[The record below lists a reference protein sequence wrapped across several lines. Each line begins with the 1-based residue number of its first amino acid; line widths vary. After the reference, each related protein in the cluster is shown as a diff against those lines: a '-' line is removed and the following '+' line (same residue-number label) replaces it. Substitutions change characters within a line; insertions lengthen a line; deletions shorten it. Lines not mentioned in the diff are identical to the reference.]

1 MLNTY
6 VVEGGV
12 GKCTAF
18 TALIPELRKKS
29 EVQIYTPYID
39 CFAGNPDV
47 KLALEQTRPIQDP
60 RIMASDNIYYCEPYK
75 SNFQFGKQHIIES
88 YCEHHGV
95 EYDKSMRPKLY
106 TDQHKESVD
115 KWLKEYKFYK
125 GDGTFE
131 QREIKKY
138 ILVQFSGGQPRA
150 GFNASNQYQN
160 INPNRNYQPFLA
172 QQVIN
177 MLQEEYKDTVIIDCT
192 LPNEPGYQ
200 NTIKCDLHWAQ
211 IHELLK
217 GAEGF
222 ISIDSCLQHFSASTG
237 TPGVVIWGSTRWT
250 QFGYSHNK
258 NLHFHMGN
266 KWDESKFIDSDPRNN
281 MVEPKLVID
290 EYKKLDK
297 NKPVACAL
305 I

>member
-1 MLNTY
+1 MNTY
-6 VVEGGV
+6 VVEGGI
-12 GKCTAF
+12 GKCVSF
-18 TALIPELRKKS
+18 SALLPELRKKS
-29 EVQIYTPYID
+29 DIQIYTPYID
-39 CFAGNPDV
+39 VFANNPDV
-47 KLALEQTRPIQDP
+47 KLVLEQTLPIQDP

-95 EYDKSMRPKLY
+95 EFNKSMKPKMY
-106 TDQHKESVD
+106 TEQHKEAVD

-125 GDGTFE
+125 EDGTLE
-131 QREIKKY
+131 QKEIEKY
-138 ILVQFSGGQPRA
+138 ILVQFSGGQPKA
-150 GFNASNQYQN
+150 GFNANNQYTN

-177 MLQEEYKDTVIIDCT
+177 YLKEEYPDTVIIDCT
-192 LPNEPGYQ
+192 LPNEPSYM
-200 NTIKCDLHWAQ
+200 NTIKCDLHFAQ

-222 ISIDSCLQHFSASTG
+222 ISIDSCLQHFSASAEKH
-237 TPGVVIWGSTRWT
+237 GVVIWGSTRWT

-258 NLHFHMGN
+258 NLQFHMED
-266 KWDESKFIDSDPRNN
+266 KWNETKFIDSDPRNN

-297 NKPVACAL
+297 NKPVACATE
-305 I
+305 

>member
-18 TALIPELRKKS
+18 TALLPKLKQKS
-29 EVQIYTPYID
+29 KVQIYTPYID

-47 KLALEQTRPIQDP
+47 KLALEQTLPLQDP

-95 EYDKSMRPKLY
+95 EFNKSMRPKLY
-106 TDQHKESVD
+106 TEQHKESTD
-115 KWLKEYKFYK
+115 KWLKDNKI
-125 GDGTFE
+125 D
-131 QREIKKY
+131 KY
-138 ILVQFSGGQPRA
+138 ILIQFSGGQPRA

-172 QQVIN
+172 QQVVN
-177 MLQEEYKDTVIIDCT
+177 MLLEEYKDTTIINCV
-192 LPNEPGYQ
+192 LPNEPHYQ
-200 NTIKCDLHWAQ
+200 GTIRCDLHWSQ

-217 GAEGF
+217 GATGF
-222 ISIDSCLQHFSASTG
+222 VSIDSCLQHFSASTG

-258 NLHFHMGN
+258 NLHFHMKN

-281 MVEPKLVID
+281 MVEPQLVID
-290 EYKKLDK
+290 KFKKLDK
-297 NKPVACAL
+297 TIPVACATE
-305 I
+305 

>member
-18 TALIPELRKKS
+18 TALISELRKKS

-47 KLALEQTRPIQDP
+47 KLALEQTLPIQDP
-60 RIMASDNIYYCEPYK
+60 RIMQSDNIYYCEPYK

-95 EYDKSMRPKLY
+95 KYNPSMKPKLY
-106 TDQHKESVD
+106 TEQHKDSVD
-115 KWLKEYKFYK
+115 KWLKDK
-125 GDGTFE
+125 
-131 QREIKKY
+131 EIGKY
-138 ILVQFSGGQPRA
+138 ILIQFSGGQPKWNYA
-150 GFNASNQYQN
+150 ENVQYQN

-177 MLQEEYKDTVIIDCT
+177 YLKEEYKDTTIIDCT
-192 LPNEPGYQ
+192 LPNEPDYL

-217 GAEGF
+217 NAEGF
-222 ISIDSCLQHFSASTG
+222 VSIDSCLQHFSASVEKA
-237 TPGVVIWGSTRWT
+237 GVVIWGSTRWT

-266 KWDESKFIDSDPRNN
+266 RWNESKFIDSDPRNN
-281 MVEPKLVID
+281 MVEPKIVID
-290 EYKKLDK
+290 NFKKLGK
-297 NKPVACAL
+297 NVNVACATE
-305 I
+305 

>member
-47 KLALEQTRPIQDP
+47 KLALEQTLPIQDP
-60 RIMASDNIYYCEPYK
+60 RIMQSDNIYYCEPYK

-95 EYDKSMRPKLY
+95 KYSPSMKPKLY
-106 TDQHKESVD
+106 TKQHKDSVD
-115 KWLKEYKFYK
+115 KWLKDK
-125 GDGTFE
+125 
-131 QREIKKY
+131 EIGKY
-138 ILVQFSGGQPRA
+138 ILIQFSGGQPKWNYA
-150 GFNASNQYQN
+150 ENVQYQN

-172 QQVIN
+172 QQVVN
-177 MLQEEYKDTVIIDCT
+177 YLKEEYKDTTIIDCT
-192 LPNEPGYQ
+192 LPNEPGYL

-217 GAEGF
+217 NAEGF
-222 ISIDSCLQHFSASTG
+222 VSIDSCLQHFSASVEKA
-237 TPGVVIWGSTRWT
+237 GVVIWGSTRWT

-266 KWDESKFIDSDPRNN
+266 RWNESKFIDSDPRNN
-281 MVEPKLVID
+281 MVEPKIVID
-290 EYKKLDK
+290 NFKKLGK
-297 NKPVACAL
+297 NVNVACATE
-305 I
+305 

>member
-18 TALIPELRKKS
+18 TALLPELRKKS

-47 KLALEQTRPIQDP
+47 KLALEQTLPIQDP
-60 RIMASDNIYYCEPYK
+60 RIMQSDNIYYCEPYK

-106 TDQHKESVD
+106 TEQHKESVD
-115 KWLKEYKFYK
+115 KWLKDNKI
-125 GDGTFE
+125 D
-131 QREIKKY
+131 KY
-138 ILVQFSGGQPRA
+138 ILIQFSGGQPKA
-150 GFNASNQYQN
+150 GFNVNNQYTN

-172 QQVIN
+172 QQVVN
-177 MLQEEYKDTVIIDCT
+177 MLLEEYKDTTIINCV
-192 LPNEPGYQ
+192 LPNEPHYQ
-200 NTIKCDLHWAQ
+200 GTIRCDLHWAQ

-237 TPGVVIWGSTRWT
+237 THGVVIWGSTRWT

-258 NLHFHMGN
+258 NLQFHMGN
-266 KWDESKFIDSDPRNN
+266 KWDETKFIDSDPRNN

-290 EYKKLDK
+290 KFKKLDK
-297 NKPVACAL
+297 TKPVACATE
-305 I
+305 

>member
-47 KLALEQTRPIQDP
+47 KLALEQTLPIQDP
-60 RIMASDNIYYCEPYK
+60 RIMQSDNIYYCEPYK

-95 EYDKSMRPKLY
+95 KYSPSIRPKLY
-106 TDQHKESVD
+106 TKQHKDSVD
-115 KWLKEYKFYK
+115 KWLKDK
-125 GDGTFE
+125 
-131 QREIKKY
+131 EISKY
-138 ILVQFSGGQPRA
+138 ILIQFSGGQPRA
-150 GFNASNQYQN
+150 GFNFSNQYTN

-177 MLQEEYKDTVIIDCT
+177 YLKEEYKDTTIIDCT
-192 LPNEPGYQ
+192 LPNEPGYL

-217 GAEGF
+217 NAKGF
-222 ISIDSCLQHFSASTG
+222 VSIDSCLQHFSASVEKA
-237 TPGVVIWGSTRWT
+237 GVVIWGSTRWT

-266 KWDESKFIDSDPRNN
+266 RWNESKFIDSDPRNN
-281 MVEPKLVID
+281 MVEPKIVID
-290 EYKKLDK
+290 NFKKLGK
-297 NKPVACAL
+297 NKHVACATE
-305 I
+305 

>member
-29 EVQIYTPYID
+29 EVQIYTPYIG
-39 CFAGNPDV
+39 CFASNPDV
-47 KLALEQTRPIQDP
+47 KLALEQTLPIQDP
-60 RIMASDNIYYCEPYK
+60 RIMQSDNIYYCEPYK

-95 EYDKSMRPKLY
+95 KYSPSMRPKLY
-106 TDQHKESVD
+106 TEQHKESVD
-115 KWLKEYKFYK
+115 KWLKDK
-125 GDGTFE
+125 
-131 QREIKKY
+131 EISKY
-138 ILVQFSGGQPRA
+138 ILIQFSGGQPRA
-150 GFNASNQYQN
+150 GFNFSNQYTN

-177 MLQEEYKDTVIIDCT
+177 YLKEEYKDTTIIDCT
-192 LPNEPGYQ
+192 LPNEPGYL

-217 GAEGF
+217 NAEGF
-222 ISIDSCLQHFSASTG
+222 VSIDSCLQHFSASVEKA
-237 TPGVVIWGSTRWT
+237 GVVIWGSTRWT

-266 KWDESKFIDSDPRNN
+266 RWNESKFIDSDPRNN

-290 EYKKLDK
+290 NFKKLGK
-297 NKPVACAL
+297 NKHVACATE
-305 I
+305 

>member
-29 EVQIYTPYID
+29 DIQIYTPYID

-47 KLALEQTRPIQDP
+47 KLALEQTLPIQDP
-60 RIMASDNIYYCEPYK
+60 RIMQSDNIYYCEPYK

-95 EYDKSMRPKLY
+95 KYSPSMKPKLY
-106 TDQHKESVD
+106 TEQHKESVD
-115 KWLKEYKFYK
+115 KWLKDK
-125 GDGTFE
+125 
-131 QREIKKY
+131 EIGKY
-138 ILVQFSGGQPRA
+138 ILIQFSGGQPRA
-150 GFNASNQYQN
+150 GFNFSNQYTN

-177 MLQEEYKDTVIIDCT
+177 YLKEEYKDTTIIDCT
-192 LPNEPGYQ
+192 LPNEPGYL

-217 GAEGF
+217 NAEGF
-222 ISIDSCLQHFSASTG
+222 VSIDSCLQHFSASVEKA
-237 TPGVVIWGSTRWT
+237 GVVIWGSTRWT

-266 KWDESKFIDSDPRNN
+266 RWNESKFIDSDPRNN
-281 MVEPKLVID
+281 MVEPKIVID
-290 EYKKLDK
+290 NFKKLGK
-297 NKPVACAL
+297 NKHVACATE
-305 I
+305 

>member
-18 TALIPELRKKS
+18 TALLPKLKKKS
-29 EVQIYTPYID
+29 DIQIYTPYID
-39 CFAGNPDV
+39 CFASNPDV
-47 KLALEQTRPIQDP
+47 KLALEQTLPLQDP
-60 RIMASDNIYYCEPYK
+60 RIMASDNIYYSEPYK

-106 TDQHKESVD
+106 TEQHKDSVD
-115 KWLKEYKFYK
+115 KWLKDNKI
-125 GDGTFE
+125 D
-131 QREIKKY
+131 KY
-138 ILVQFSGGQPRA
+138 ILIQFSGGQPNA
-150 GFNASNQYQN
+150 GFNVNNQYTN

-172 QQVIN
+172 QQVVN
-177 MLQEEYKDTVIIDCT
+177 MLLEEYKDTTIINCV
-192 LPNEPGYQ
+192 LPNEPHYQ
-200 NTIKCDLHWAQ
+200 GTIRCDLHWAQ
-211 IHELLK
+211 IHEMLK

-222 ISIDSCLQHFSASTG
+222 VSIDSCLQHFSASTE
-237 TPGVVIWGSTRWT
+237 TPGVVMWGSTRWT

-266 KWDESKFIDSDPRNN
+266 KWEESKFIDSDPRNN
-281 MVEPKLVID
+281 MVEPKIVID
-290 EYKKLDK
+290 KFKKLDK
-297 NKPVACAL
+297 NIPVACATE
-305 I
+305 

>member
-18 TALIPELRKKS
+18 TALTPELRKKS

-47 KLALEQTRPIQDP
+47 KLALEQTLPIQDP
-60 RIMASDNIYYCEPYK
+60 RIMQSDNIYYCEPYK

-95 EYDKSMRPKLY
+95 KYNPSMKPKLY
-106 TDQHKESVD
+106 TEQHKDSVD
-115 KWLKEYKFYK
+115 KWLKDK
-125 GDGTFE
+125 
-131 QREIKKY
+131 EIGKY
-138 ILVQFSGGQPRA
+138 ILIQFSGGQPKWNYA
-150 GFNASNQYQN
+150 DGAQYQN

-177 MLQEEYKDTVIIDCT
+177 MLKEEYKDTTIIDCT
-192 LPNEPGYQ
+192 LPNEPGYI

-217 GAEGF
+217 HAEGF
-222 ISIDSCLQHFSASTG
+222 VSIDSCLQHFSASTG

-266 KWDESKFIDSDPRNN
+266 RWNESKFIDSDPRNN

-290 EYKKLDK
+290 NFKKLGK
-297 NKPVACAL
+297 NKPVACATE
-305 I
+305 